1 MEFNNK
7 TIESRDELINLFS
20 ENGAFFQ
27 YVVECRFKGNIEE
40 INIDSHDIVH
50 LCWDVSSYLRHH
62 VDIGSYKVDPELE
75 LLFVPVL
82 SMSSECPTVLTFV
95 LGNINDIS
103 AVRAL
108 MDDYGR
114 LARPNLIDYSINDL
128 EHNLHVQEKLIHG
141 EMIVDLIESGICLI
155 PKKLWQ
161 YCGTGQLVGINI

>member
-1 MEFNNK
+1 MLNYNNK
-7 TIESRDELINLFS
+7 SILIQDELLYLLS

-27 YVVECRFKGNIEE
+27 YVVECRFTGNIED

-50 LCWDVSSYLRHH
+50 LCWDVSSHLRHH
-62 VDIGSYKVDPELE
+62 VDIGSYKVDPELD

-95 LGNINDIS
+95 LGNINNVS

-114 LARPNLIDYSINDL
+114 LDQPNLMEYSINDL
-128 EHNLHVQEKLIHG
+128 EHDLCVQEKLIDG
-141 EMIVDLIESGICLI
+141 EMNTYLIESGICLL
-155 PKKLWQ
+155 PKKIKAALR
-161 YCGTGQLVGINI
+161 CRPD